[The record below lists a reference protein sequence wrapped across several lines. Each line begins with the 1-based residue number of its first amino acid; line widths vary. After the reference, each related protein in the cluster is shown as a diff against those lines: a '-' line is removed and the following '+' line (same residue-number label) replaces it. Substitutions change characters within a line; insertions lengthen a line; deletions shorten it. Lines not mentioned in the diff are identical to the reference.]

1 MDTSFVNKVLL
12 TIVIASANLMFA
24 GNTTA
29 MVTFKVKAMIK
40 AVQIAVTFYTDQTK
54 IVYTS
59 TIGTTI
65 GIIVTGNG
73 SRSQNDGRQT
83 QDDEGSHCR
92 SYLVIGNCDQLL

>member
-40 AVQIAVTFYTDQTK
+40 AV
-54 IVYTS
+54 
-59 TIGTTI
+59 
-65 GIIVTGNG
+65 
-73 SRSQNDGRQT
+73 
-83 QDDEGSHCR
+83 
-92 SYLVIGNCDQLL
+92 